1 MPPFPLRRRLLGLGR
16 PCVVRSRVPRCRWGV
31 CRLLICGSHV
41 FPAAVFPAPAF
52 HTLGGVCRLLD
63 LCRPCAPPPLGS
75 PPSVGRLPAFRPLA
89 LLYSPLL
96 CSPLLCSPLQ
106 CSPLSVW
113 CRQRGGRQRRI
124 IYCCDIFANQLIT
137 QCLVSVEVD
146 IPIYVSLL
154 KCVGLAEHGPCD

>member
-1 MPPFPLRRRLLGLGR
+1 MCFPLLCSLLLCSTLLGVSAGFLTSGG
-16 PCVVRSRVPRCRWGV
+16 PVP
-31 CRLLICGSHV
+31 
-41 FPAAVFPAPAF
+41 PA
-52 HTLGGVCRLLD
+52 
-63 LCRPCAPPPLGS
+63 LGS

-124 IYCCDIFANQLIT
+124 TYCFDIFANQLIT
-137 QCLVSVEVD
+137 QCAASVEVD

-154 KCVGLAEHGPCD
+154 KCVGLAEHGPCHKILLIFYNSFDTEVTALIGCES